1 MANYNYKRFYLKTVA
16 VTVAQNATSGV
27 SAADKE
33 IIDGTIVGYYPTS
46 NQDQFVDSVAITVAT
61 GVITVT
67 LAATATAINYYAVVV
82 MVRK

>member
-16 VTVAQNATSGV
+16 VTVAQSASSGV
-27 SAADKE
+27 SSADPE
-33 IIDGTIVGYYPTS
+33 IVNGTIVGYYPTS
-46 NQDQFVDSVAITVAT
+46 NQDQLVDSIAIAAAT

-67 LAATATAINYYAVVV
+67 LAAAATAANVFAVVV